1 MGMED
6 RIPHF
11 TRVLG
16 RKMGH
21 GNNVEKYVSSA
32 DLNSSFFF
40 FKHSQTVLCR
50 LIPSLDKNYV

>member
-1 MGMED
+1 MTDMGMED

-40 FKHSQTVLCR
+40 LNIHKQF
-50 LIPSLDKNYV
+50 YVD